1 MLYNPYI
8 RFVKFIYSLFLFFS
22 FFQTTFSQ
30 ENFVSDE
37 EFKSTINWLLPSE
50 EILPFSEVLYKVRGY
65 NRRRGGFQVDGI
77 LYSSLPY
84 ILSSRVK
91 YIEIPE
97 YTNSTSLISKC
108 DCSLII
114 KTIVTE
120 KEFKSRKNVLLRLNK
135 NKTKDIKK
143 KRKKKKKKNN

>member
-1 MLYNPYI
+1 M
-8 RFVKFIYSLFLFFS
+8 KFKYSLLLFLFV
-22 FFQTTFSQ
+22 FQTIFSQ
-30 ENFVSDE
+30 ENYVSDE
-37 EFKSTINWLLPSE
+37 EFKSRISWLLPSE
-50 EILPFSEVLYKVRGY
+50 EILPFSDNLNKVRGY
-65 NRRRGGFQVDGI
+65 NKRRGGFQVDGI

-91 YIEIPE
+91 YVEIPE

-120 KEFKSRKNVLLRLNK
+120 KEFKSRKNILHRLNK
-135 NKTKDIKK
+135 NKTKDLI
-143 KRKKKKKKNN
+143 KKKKN

>member
-1 MLYNPYI
+1 MKI
-8 RFVKFIYSLFLFFS
+8 KYSLLIFLLV
-22 FFQTTFSQ
+22 FQTIFSQ
-30 ENFVSDE
+30 EKYVSDE
-37 EFKSTINWLLPSE
+37 EFKSRISWLLPSE
-50 EILPFSEVLYKVRGY
+50 EILPFSDNLNKVRGY
-65 NRRRGGFQVDGI
+65 NKRRGGFQVDGI
-77 LYSSLPY
+77 LYSNLPY

-120 KEFKSRKNVLLRLNK
+120 KEFKSRKNILHRLNK
-135 NKTKDIKK
+135 NKTKDL
-143 KRKKKKKKNN
+143 KKKKKN

>member
-1 MLYNPYI
+1 MKI
-8 RFVKFIYSLFLFFS
+8 KYSLLLFLFV
-22 FFQTTFSQ
+22 FQTIFSQ
-30 ENFVSDE
+30 ENYVSDE
-37 EFKSTINWLLPSE
+37 EFKSRISWLLPSE
-50 EILPFSEVLYKVRGY
+50 EILPFSDNLDKVRGY
-65 NRRRGGFQVDGI
+65 NKRRGGFQVDGI
-77 LYSSLPY
+77 LYSNLPF

-120 KEFKSRKNVLLRLNK
+120 KEFKSKKNVLHRLNK
-135 NKTKDIKK
+135 NKTKDLKK
-143 KRKKKKKKNN
+143 KKKKKKKN

>member
-1 MLYNPYI
+1 MKI
-8 RFVKFIYSLFLFFS
+8 KYSLLLFLFV
-22 FFQTTFSQ
+22 FQTIFSQ
-30 ENFVSDE
+30 ENYVSDE
-37 EFKSTINWLLPSE
+37 EFKSRITWLLPSE
-50 EILPFSEVLYKVRGY
+50 EILPFSDNLNKVRGY
-65 NRRRGGFQVDGI
+65 NKRRGGFQVDGI
-77 LYSSLPY
+77 LYSNLPF

-120 KEFKSRKNVLLRLNK
+120 KEFKSKKNVLHRLNK
-135 NKTKDIKK
+135 NKTKDLKK
-143 KRKKKKKKNN
+143 KKKKKKKN

>member
-1 MLYNPYI
+1 MKI
-8 RFVKFIYSLFLFFS
+8 KYSLLLFLLV
-22 FFQTTFSQ
+22 FQTIFSQ
-30 ENFVSDE
+30 KNYVSDE
-37 EFKSTINWLLPSE
+37 EFKSRISWLLPSE
-50 EILPFSEVLYKVRGY
+50 EILPFSDNLNKIRGF

-91 YIEIPE
+91 YVEIPE

-120 KEFKSRKNVLLRLNK
+120 KDFKRRKNVLHRLNK
-135 NKTKDIKK
+135 SKK
-143 KRKKKKKKNN
+143 KDLKKKKKN

>member
-1 MLYNPYI
+1 
-8 RFVKFIYSLFLFFS
+8 VKIKYFLFLFLFNC
-22 FFQTTFSQ
+22 QLAFSQ
-30 ENFVSDE
+30 KDFIADE
-37 EFKSTINWLLPSE
+37 EFKLRISWLLPSE
-50 EILPFSEVLYKVRGY
+50 EILPLSDVLHKIRGF

-91 YIEIPE
+91 YVEIPE

-120 KEFKSRKNVLLRLNK
+120 KEFKSRKNILHRLNK
-135 NKTKDIKK
+135 NKTKDL
-143 KRKKKKKKNN
+143 KKKKKN

>member
-8 RFVKFIYSLFLFFS
+8 RYMKTNYLFLLIFLTS
-22 FFQTTFSQ
+22 TSAFSQ
-30 ENFVSDE
+30 NNLLSDE
-37 EFKSTINWLLPSE
+37 EFNSKISWLLPNE
-50 EILPFSEVLYKVRGY
+50 EILPLEDVIYKVRGY
-65 NRRRGGFQVDGI
+65 NRRRGGFEVDGI

-97 YTNSTSLISKC
+97 TTNSTSRISKC

-120 KEFKSRKNVLLRLNK
+120 KEFNSRKNILHRLNK
-135 NKTKDIKK
+135 NKTKKA
-143 KRKKKKKKNN
+143 KKKKKN

>member
-1 MLYNPYI
+1 MKIKY
-8 RFVKFIYSLFLFFS
+8 FLFLFLFNC
-22 FFQTTFSQ
+22 QLAFSQ
-30 ENFVSDE
+30 EDFVTNE
-37 EFKSTINWLLPSE
+37 EFNLRISWLLPSE
-50 EILPFSEVLYKVRGY
+50 EILPLSDVLHKIRGF

-91 YIEIPE
+91 YVEIPE

-120 KEFKSRKNVLLRLNK
+120 KEFKSRKNILHRLNK
-135 NKTKDIKK
+135 SKTKEL
-143 KRKKKKKKNN
+143 KKKKKN

>member
-1 MLYNPYI
+1 MLL
-8 RFVKFIYSLFLFFS
+8 LFLFV
-22 FFQTTFSQ
+22 FQTIFSQ
-30 ENFVSDE
+30 ENYVRDE
-37 EFKSTINWLLPSE
+37 EFKSRISWLLPSE
-50 EILPFSEVLYKVRGY
+50 EILPFSDNLNKVRGY
-65 NRRRGGFQVDGI
+65 NKRRGGFQVDGI
-77 LYSSLPY
+77 LYSNLPY

-120 KEFKSRKNVLLRLNK
+120 KEFKSRKNILHRLNK
-135 NKTKDIKK
+135 NKTKDLKK
-143 KRKKKKKKNN
+143 KKKKKKKN

>member
-1 MLYNPYI
+1 MKI
-8 RFVKFIYSLFLFFS
+8 KYSLLLFF
-22 FFQTTFSQ
+22 FVFQTIFSQ
-30 ENFVSDE
+30 EKYVSDE
-37 EFKSTINWLLPSE
+37 EFKSRISWLLPSE
-50 EILPFSEVLYKVRGY
+50 EILPFSDNLNKVRGY
-65 NRRRGGFQVDGI
+65 NKQRGGFQVDGI
-77 LYSSLPY
+77 LYSNLPY

-120 KEFKSRKNVLLRLNK
+120 KEFKSKKNVLHRLNK
-135 NKTKDIKK
+135 NKTKDLKK
-143 KRKKKKKKNN
+143 KKKKKKKN

>member
-1 MLYNPYI
+1 MKI
-8 RFVKFIYSLFLFFS
+8 KYSLLLFF
-22 FFQTTFSQ
+22 FVFQTIFSQ
-30 ENFVSDE
+30 EKYVSDE
-37 EFKSTINWLLPSE
+37 EFKSRISWLLPSE
-50 EILPFSEVLYKVRGY
+50 EILPFSDNLNKVRGY
-65 NRRRGGFQVDGI
+65 NKQRGGFQVDGI
-77 LYSSLPY
+77 LYSNLPF

-120 KEFKSRKNVLLRLNK
+120 KEFKSRKNILHRLNK
-135 NKTKDIKK
+135 NKTKDL
-143 KRKKKKKKNN
+143 KRKKKN

>member
-1 MLYNPYI
+1 MKI
-8 RFVKFIYSLFLFFS
+8 KYSLLLFF
-22 FFQTTFSQ
+22 FVFQTIFSQ
-30 ENFVSDE
+30 EKYVSDE
-37 EFKSTINWLLPSE
+37 EFKSRISWLLPSE
-50 EILPFSEVLYKVRGY
+50 EILPFSDNLNKVRGY
-65 NRRRGGFQVDGI
+65 NKRRGGFQVDGI
-77 LYSSLPY
+77 LYSNLPY

-120 KEFKSRKNVLLRLNK
+120 KEFKSRKNILHRLNK
-135 NKTKDIKK
+135 NKTKDL
-143 KRKKKKKKNN
+143 KKKKKN

>member
-1 MLYNPYI
+1 MKI
-8 RFVKFIYSLFLFFS
+8 KYSLLLFLLV
-22 FFQTTFSQ
+22 FQTIFSQ
-30 ENFVSDE
+30 KNFVSDE
-37 EFKSTINWLLPSE
+37 EFKSRISWLLPSE
-50 EILPFSEVLYKVRGY
+50 EILPFSDNLNKVRGY
-65 NRRRGGFQVDGI
+65 NKRRGGFQVDGI
-77 LYSSLPY
+77 LYSNLPY

-120 KEFKSRKNVLLRLNK
+120 KEFKSRKNILHRLNK
-135 NKTKDIKK
+135 NKTKDL
-143 KRKKKKKKNN
+143 KKKKKN

>member
-1 MLYNPYI
+1 MKI
-8 RFVKFIYSLFLFFS
+8 KYSLLLFLLV
-22 FFQTTFSQ
+22 FQTIFSQ
-30 ENFVSDE
+30 KNYVSDE
-37 EFKSTINWLLPSE
+37 EFKSRISWLLPSE
-50 EILPFSEVLYKVRGY
+50 EILPFSDNLNKIRGF

-91 YIEIPE
+91 HVEIPE

-120 KEFKSRKNVLLRLNK
+120 KEFKSRKNILHRLNK
-135 NKTKDIKK
+135 NKTKEL
-143 KRKKKKKKNN
+143 KKKKKN

>member
-1 MLYNPYI
+1 MKI
-8 RFVKFIYSLFLFFS
+8 KYSLLLFLFV
-22 FFQTTFSQ
+22 FQTIFSQ
-30 ENFVSDE
+30 ENYVSDE
-37 EFKSTINWLLPSE
+37 EFKSRISWLLPSE
-50 EILPFSEVLYKVRGY
+50 EILPFSDNLDKVRGY
-65 NRRRGGFQVDGI
+65 NKRRGGFQVDGI
-77 LYSSLPY
+77 LYSNLPF

-120 KEFKSRKNVLLRLNK
+120 KEFKSRKNILHRLNK
-135 NKTKDIKK
+135 NKTKDL
-143 KRKKKKKKNN
+143 KKKKKN

>member
-1 MLYNPYI
+1 MKIKY
-8 RFVKFIYSLFLFFS
+8 FLFLFLFNS
-22 FFQTTFSQ
+22 QLAFSQ
-30 ENFVSDE
+30 EDFVTDE
-37 EFKSTINWLLPSE
+37 EFKLRISWLLPSE
-50 EILPFSEVLYKVRGY
+50 EILPLSNVLDKIRGF

-91 YIEIPE
+91 YVEIPE

-120 KEFKSRKNVLLRLNK
+120 KEFKSRKNILHRLNK
-135 NKTKDIKK
+135 NKTKDL
-143 KRKKKKKKNN
+143 KKKKKN

>member
-1 MLYNPYI
+1 MKI
-8 RFVKFIYSLFLFFS
+8 KYSLLLFLFV
-22 FFQTTFSQ
+22 FQTIFSQ

-37 EFKSTINWLLPSE
+37 EFKSRISWLLPSE
-50 EILPFSEVLYKVRGY
+50 EILPFTDNLNKVRGY
-65 NRRRGGFQVDGI
+65 NKRRGGFQVDGI
-77 LYSSLPY
+77 LYSNLPF

-120 KEFKSRKNVLLRLNK
+120 KEFKSKKNVLHRLNK
-135 NKTKDIKK
+135 NKTKDLKK
-143 KRKKKKKKNN
+143 KKKKKKKN

>member
-1 MLYNPYI
+1 MKI
-8 RFVKFIYSLFLFFS
+8 KYSLLLFLFV
-22 FFQTTFSQ
+22 FQTIFSQ
-30 ENFVSDE
+30 ENYVSDE
-37 EFKSTINWLLPSE
+37 EFKSRISWLLPSE
-50 EILPFSEVLYKVRGY
+50 EILPFSDNLNKVRGY
-65 NRRRGGFQVDGI
+65 NKRRGGFQVDGI
-77 LYSSLPY
+77 LYSNLPY

-120 KEFKSRKNVLLRLNK
+120 KEFKSKKNVLHRLNK
-135 NKTKDIKK
+135 NKTKDL
-143 KRKKKKKKNN
+143 KKKKKN

>member
-1 MLYNPYI
+1 MKI
-8 RFVKFIYSLFLFFS
+8 KYSLLLFLFV
-22 FFQTTFSQ
+22 FQTIFSQ
-30 ENFVSDE
+30 EKYVSDE
-37 EFKSTINWLLPSE
+37 EFKSRISWLLPSE
-50 EILPFSEVLYKVRGY
+50 EILPFSDNLNKVRGY
-65 NRRRGGFQVDGI
+65 NKRRGGFQVDGI
-77 LYSSLPY
+77 LYSNLPY

-120 KEFKSRKNVLLRLNK
+120 KEFKSKKNVLHRLNK
-135 NKTKDIKK
+135 NKTKDLKK
-143 KRKKKKKKNN
+143 KKKKKKKN

>member
-1 MLYNPYI
+1 MKIKY
-8 RFVKFIYSLFLFFS
+8 FLFLFLFNS
-22 FFQTTFSQ
+22 QLAFSQ
-30 ENFVSDE
+30 EDFVTDE
-37 EFKSTINWLLPSE
+37 EFKSRISWLLPSE
-50 EILPFSEVLYKVRGY
+50 EILPLSNVLDKIRGF

-91 YIEIPE
+91 YVEIPE

-120 KEFKSRKNVLLRLNK
+120 KEFKSRKNILHRLNK
-135 NKTKDIKK
+135 NKTKDL
-143 KRKKKKKKNN
+143 KKKKKKN

>member
-1 MLYNPYI
+1 MKI
-8 RFVKFIYSLFLFFS
+8 KYSLLLFLFV
-22 FFQTTFSQ
+22 FQTIFSQ
-30 ENFVSDE
+30 ENYVSDE
-37 EFKSTINWLLPSE
+37 EFKSRISWLLPSE
-50 EILPFSEVLYKVRGY
+50 EILPFTDNLNKVRGY
-65 NRRRGGFQVDGI
+65 NKRRGGFQVDGI
-77 LYSSLPY
+77 LYSNLPF

-120 KEFKSRKNVLLRLNK
+120 KEFKSKKNVLHRLNK
-135 NKTKDIKK
+135 NKTKDLKK
-143 KRKKKKKKNN
+143 KKKKKKKN

>member
-1 MLYNPYI
+1 MKIKY
-8 RFVKFIYSLFLFFS
+8 FLFLYLFNC
-22 FFQTTFSQ
+22 QLAFSQ
-30 ENFVSDE
+30 EDFVTNE
-37 EFKSTINWLLPSE
+37 EFNLRISWLLPSE
-50 EILPFSEVLYKVRGY
+50 EILPLGDVLHKIRGF

-91 YIEIPE
+91 YVEIPE

-120 KEFKSRKNVLLRLNK
+120 KEFKSRKNILHRLNK
-135 NKTKDIKK
+135 NKTKEL
-143 KRKKKKKKNN
+143 KKKKKN

>member
-1 MLYNPYI
+1 MKI
-8 RFVKFIYSLFLFFS
+8 KYSLLLFF
-22 FFQTTFSQ
+22 FVFQTIFSQ
-30 ENFVSDE
+30 EKYVSDE
-37 EFKSTINWLLPSE
+37 EFKSRISWLLPSE
-50 EILPFSEVLYKVRGY
+50 EILPFSDNLNKVRGY
-65 NRRRGGFQVDGI
+65 NKQRGGFQVDGI
-77 LYSSLPY
+77 LYSNLPF

-120 KEFKSRKNVLLRLNK
+120 KEFKSRKNILHRLNK
-135 NKTKDIKK
+135 NKTKDL
-143 KRKKKKKKNN
+143 KKKKKN

>member
-1 MLYNPYI
+1 MKI
-8 RFVKFIYSLFLFFS
+8 KYSLLLLLFV
-22 FFQTTFSQ
+22 FQTIFSQ
-30 ENFVSDE
+30 ENYVSDE
-37 EFKSTINWLLPSE
+37 EFKSRISWLLPSE
-50 EILPFSEVLYKVRGY
+50 EILPFTDNLNKVRGY
-65 NRRRGGFQVDGI
+65 NKRRGGFQVDGI
-77 LYSSLPY
+77 LYSNLPY

-120 KEFKSRKNVLLRLNK
+120 KEFKSKKNVLHRLNK
-135 NKTKDIKK
+135 NKTKDL
-143 KRKKKKKKNN
+143 KKKKKNKKKN

>member
-1 MLYNPYI
+1 MKI
-8 RFVKFIYSLFLFFS
+8 KYSLLLFLL
-22 FFQTTFSQ
+22 FFQTIFSQ
-30 ENFVSDE
+30 ENYVSDE
-37 EFKSTINWLLPSE
+37 EFKSRISWLLPSE
-50 EILPFSEVLYKVRGY
+50 EILPFSDNLNKVRGY
-65 NRRRGGFQVDGI
+65 NKRRGGFQVDGI
-77 LYSSLPY
+77 LYSNLPY

-120 KEFKSRKNVLLRLNK
+120 KEFKSRKNILHRLNK
-135 NKTKDIKK
+135 NKTKDLI
-143 KRKKKKKKNN
+143 KKKKN

>member
-1 MLYNPYI
+1 MKI
-8 RFVKFIYSLFLFFS
+8 KYSLLLFF
-22 FFQTTFSQ
+22 FVFQTIFSQ
-30 ENFVSDE
+30 EKYVSDE
-37 EFKSTINWLLPSE
+37 EFKSRISWLLPSE
-50 EILPFSEVLYKVRGY
+50 EILPFSDNLNKVRGY
-65 NRRRGGFQVDGI
+65 NKRRGGFQVDGI
-77 LYSSLPY
+77 LYSNLPF

-120 KEFKSRKNVLLRLNK
+120 KEFKSKKNVLHRLNK
-135 NKTKDIKK
+135 NKTKDLKK
-143 KRKKKKKKNN
+143 KKKKKKKN

>member
-1 MLYNPYI
+1 
-8 RFVKFIYSLFLFFS
+8 VKIKYSLLLFLFV
-22 FFQTTFSQ
+22 FQTIFSQ
-30 ENFVSDE
+30 ENYVSDE
-37 EFKSTINWLLPSE
+37 EFKSRISWLLPSE
-50 EILPFSEVLYKVRGY
+50 EILPFTDNLNKVRGY
-65 NRRRGGFQVDGI
+65 NKRRGGFQVDGI
-77 LYSSLPY
+77 LYSNLPY

-120 KEFKSRKNVLLRLNK
+120 KEFKSKKNVLHRLNK
-135 NKTKDIKK
+135 NKTKDLKK
-143 KRKKKKKKNN
+143 KKKKKKKN

>member
-1 MLYNPYI
+1 MKI
-8 RFVKFIYSLFLFFS
+8 KYSLLLFLLV
-22 FFQTTFSQ
+22 FQTIFSQ
-30 ENFVSDE
+30 ENYVSDE
-37 EFKSTINWLLPSE
+37 EFKSRISWLLPSE
-50 EILPFSEVLYKVRGY
+50 EILPFSDNLNKVRGY
-65 NRRRGGFQVDGI
+65 NKRRGGFQVDGI

-91 YIEIPE
+91 YVEIPE

-120 KEFKSRKNVLLRLNK
+120 KEFKSRKNILHRLNK
-135 NKTKDIKK
+135 NKTKDL
-143 KRKKKKKKNN
+143 KKKKKN

>member
-1 MLYNPYI
+1 MKI
-8 RFVKFIYSLFLFFS
+8 KYSLLLFLFV
-22 FFQTTFSQ
+22 FQTIFSQ
-30 ENFVSDE
+30 ENYVSDE
-37 EFKSTINWLLPSE
+37 EFKSRISWLLPSE
-50 EILPFSEVLYKVRGY
+50 EILPFTDNLNKVRGY
-65 NRRRGGFQVDGI
+65 NKRRGGFQVDGI
-77 LYSSLPY
+77 LYSNLPY

-120 KEFKSRKNVLLRLNK
+120 KEFKSKKNVLHRLNK
-135 NKTKDIKK
+135 NKTKDLKK
-143 KRKKKKKKNN
+143 KKKKKKKN

>member
-1 MLYNPYI
+1 MKI
-8 RFVKFIYSLFLFFS
+8 KYSLLLFF
-22 FFQTTFSQ
+22 FVFQTIFSQ
-30 ENFVSDE
+30 EKYVSDE
-37 EFKSTINWLLPSE
+37 EFKSRISWLLPSE
-50 EILPFSEVLYKVRGY
+50 EILPFSDNLNKVRGY
-65 NRRRGGFQVDGI
+65 NKRRGGFQVDGI
-77 LYSSLPY
+77 LYSNLPY

-120 KEFKSRKNVLLRLNK
+120 KEFKSKKNVLHRLNK
-135 NKTKDIKK
+135 NKTKDLKK
-143 KRKKKKKKNN
+143 KKKKKKKN

>member
-1 MLYNPYI
+1 MKI
-8 RFVKFIYSLFLFFS
+8 KYSLLLFLFV
-22 FFQTTFSQ
+22 FQTIFSQ
-30 ENFVSDE
+30 ENYVSDE
-37 EFKSTINWLLPSE
+37 EFKSRISWLLPSE
-50 EILPFSEVLYKVRGY
+50 EILPYSDNLNKVRGY
-65 NRRRGGFQVDGI
+65 NKRRGGFQVDGI
-77 LYSSLPY
+77 LYSNLPF

-120 KEFKSRKNVLLRLNK
+120 KEFKSKKNVLHRLNK
-135 NKTKDIKK
+135 NKTKDLKK
-143 KRKKKKKKNN
+143 KKKKKKKN

>member
-8 RFVKFIYSLFLFFS
+8 RYMKTNYLFLLIFLTS
-22 FFQTTFSQ
+22 TSAFSQ
-30 ENFVSDE
+30 NNLVSYE
-37 EFKSTINWLLPSE
+37 EFNSKISWLLPNE
-50 EILPFSEVLYKVRGY
+50 EILPLEDVIYKVRGY
-65 NRRRGGFQVDGI
+65 NRRRGGFEVDGI

-97 YTNSTSLISKC
+97 TTNSTSRISKC

-120 KEFKSRKNVLLRLNK
+120 KEFNSRKNILHRLNK
-135 NKTKDIKK
+135 NKTKKP
-143 KRKKKKKKNN
+143 KKKKKN